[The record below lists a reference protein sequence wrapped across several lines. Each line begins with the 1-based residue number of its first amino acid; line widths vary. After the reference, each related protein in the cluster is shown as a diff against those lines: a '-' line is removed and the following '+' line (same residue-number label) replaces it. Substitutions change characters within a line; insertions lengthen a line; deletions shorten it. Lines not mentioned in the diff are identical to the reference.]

1 MSTPTPPSASAV
13 TMGSGI
19 GNAQK
24 SVAQISDL
32 GIID

>member
-13 TMGSGI
+13 AMGSGI

-24 SVAQISDL
+24 SVAPRICKV
-32 GIID
+32 